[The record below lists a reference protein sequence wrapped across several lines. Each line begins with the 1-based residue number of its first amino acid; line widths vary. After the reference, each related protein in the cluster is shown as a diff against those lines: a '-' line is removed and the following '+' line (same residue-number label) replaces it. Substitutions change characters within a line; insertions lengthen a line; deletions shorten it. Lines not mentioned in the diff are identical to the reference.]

1 MEVSGELNFLGKY
14 SYNAKYSLMGLTETH
29 DHWVRK

>member
-1 MEVSGELNFLGKY
+1 MEVYEAFNFLGEY
-14 SYNAKYSLMGLTETH
+14 SSNAKYSLMGLTETY